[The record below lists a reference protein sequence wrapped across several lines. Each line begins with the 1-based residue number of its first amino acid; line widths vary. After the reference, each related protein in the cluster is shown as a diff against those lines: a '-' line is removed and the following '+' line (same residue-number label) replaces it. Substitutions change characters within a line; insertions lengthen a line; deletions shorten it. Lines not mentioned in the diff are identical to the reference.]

1 MEGQLIGVEYM
12 DTGKRVLCK
21 IISDF
26 THYYEVSRLVRTQ
39 HDRDLFSFSN
49 KHDMVH
55 KHEVYTFY
63 GTMDLRDT
71 GLYSSAQHPEPGDFS
86 DIRTYEY
93 TAEGSVSS
101 SSDSDDDTIDSEDFE
116 IFLRDL
122 ADGGYS
128 SVSDMSI

>member
-26 THYYEVSRLVRTQ
+26 TDYYEVSRLVRTQ
-39 HDRDLFSFSN
+39 DNRDFFSFSN

-63 GTMDLRDT
+63 GTTDLRDT

-93 TAEGSVSS
+93 AAGSASS

-122 ADGGYS
+122 ADGEYS